1 MRAAARSRIVVILVS
16 FLVTAATVVSVA
28 AGVTPSADA
37 SPLATAST
45 AVSGSPGVAAFTAP
59 VAAVPGQQLN
69 ITVASSACAGQQMAL
84 TVRYSAVSG
93 VTETAD
99 IGTLASDNTGTATF
113 AATVPASAAKTS
125 EGTPLYWVAS
135 SANTACEATLSPVA
149 GQTTVNAAKTAA
161 LAVSGTAA
169 HPEMALSGCAGGL
182 ADVYVVDKN
191 MAVTEIGGLALK
203 SGKLTA
209 TLTVPKGSRA
219 LYVDCL
225 QATVPGFTG
234 RGVALP
240 GGGPAPAQNTP
251 GAGPKPTP
259 RTAARWAAQGCAP
272 SSTAYGWPL
281 LCGTGSPFV
290 AAIQYL
296 ATSPRERGLEERT
309 LGSDLLLPA
318 MTASDSLI
326 LAHPPN
332 PGAIPGT
339 SAAAAAAASHTYSE
353 TQTVGG
359 GTVVKTVYGTD
370 DDNFG
375 ISMTGTQI
383 AGPDALKKANLRS
396 AKGTLTMSE
405 EISAASCPDANGLV
419 KITVVWMST
428 LTINAVDRFG
438 RKFSQ
443 TTKVQATGVY
453 TVHVNDS
460 AEYFSFDINATI
472 VASGQAHWNGQTY
485 SQPEEHASY
494 VHNGFPIHTAAD
506 IETTITKLILDR
518 SFYFVNGKPNGGAS
532 AVALTFLPAA
542 PKAKDAYTNFNSLS
556 KCLTATFAGPQTV
569 NPTSASSYTLQVR
582 PTTGG
587 ALSIPT
593 DLTSNPGTV
602 DPENQTAT
610 DANTLDF
617 KFTAPPKDGQ
627 ATIQVNGKSKRG
639 ILFGTYDVNINAL
652 QLTLSYTAT
661 VSDTQSCSGNNC
673 PQQGSTGTY
682 NFQIGATIT
691 GSTTMPLSLSGD
703 TEQGTGTTTETVQT
717 YQENGTFNGPA
728 VGCDQNASGTLSS
741 QLDGTTPGPFGGT
754 LTLTANNGTV
764 TGVNLTYWIF
774 SSDNVTSA
782 SEQVTDTWNFTA
794 PPECA
799 GVQKFNNT
807 ENLAA
812 SYIEELD
819 AEAGEYPGFGDPLFQ
834 LPATAWTVSP
844 TWTAATGGVLATATV
859 TNTDTS
865 IGATATEKFTLSTPA
880 TAARPASR
888 PTTTRRPVAQS
899 Q

>member
-1 MRAAARSRIVVILVS
+1 MRAAARSRILVMLVS
-16 FLVTAATVVSVA
+16 FLVAVATAVSVA
-28 AGVTPSADA
+28 AAPSADA
-37 SPLATAST
+37 SAVATASA
-45 AVSGSPGVAAFTAP
+45 AVSGSTGVAAFTAP
-59 VAAVPGQQLN
+59 AAAVPSKQVN
-69 ITVASSACAGQQMAL
+69 ITVASSACAGQQVAL
-84 TVRYSAVSG
+84 TVRYGAVSG
-93 VTETAD
+93 VIKTAG
-99 IGTLASDNTGTATF
+99 IGTLTSDNTGTATF
-113 AATVPASAAKTS
+113 AATVPADAAKTS

-161 LAVSGTAA
+161 LAASGTAA

-191 MAVTEIGGLALK
+191 MAVTEIGGLAVK

-209 TLTVPKGSRA
+209 TLTVPKGSLA

-240 GGGPAPAQNTP
+240 GGGPAPALNTP
-251 GAGPKPTP
+251 GAGPKPAP

-281 LCGTGSPFV
+281 LCGTGSPSV

-296 ATSPRERGLEERT
+296 ATSPHERGLEERT
-309 LGSDLLLPA
+309 IGSDLLLPA

-332 PGAIPGT
+332 PGAIPG
-339 SAAAAAAASHTYSE
+339 AAAPTAAAASHTYSE

-359 GTVVKTVYGTD
+359 GTIVKTVYGTD

-375 ISMTGTQI
+375 ISVTGTQI
-383 AGPDALKKANLRS
+383 AGPDALKKADLRS
-396 AKGTLTMSE
+396 AKGTLTMSQE
-405 EISAASCPDANGLV
+405 VTAASCPDANGLV
-419 KITVVWMST
+419 RITVVTT
-428 LTINAVDRFG
+428 LTRTVSGVDRFG
-438 RKFSQ
+438 RKFSL
-443 TTKVQATGVY
+443 TVKLQATAVY

-460 AEYFSFDINATI
+460 AEYFSFDINAT
-472 VASGQAHWNGQTY
+472 VVVNAQAHWGGQTY
-485 SQPEEHASY
+485 SDSASGSY

-506 IETTITKLILDR
+506 IETTISKLILDR
-518 SFYFVNGKPNGGAS
+518 SFYFPKGKPNLGAT
-532 AVALTFLPAA
+532 AVALSFLFAA
-542 PKAKDAYTNFNSLS
+542 PKARDAYTNFNSLS
-556 KCLTATFAGPQTV
+556 KCLTTTFAGPQTV
-569 NPTSASSYTLQVR
+569 NPTSTNSYTLQVR

-617 KFTAPPKDGQ
+617 NFTAPAKDGQ
-627 ATIQVNGKSKRG
+627 ATINVSGKSKRG
-639 ILFGTYDVNINAL
+639 TLFGTYDVNINAL

-661 VSDTQSCSGNNC
+661 VRDTQSCSGANC

-691 GSTTMPLSLSGD
+691 GATTMPLSLSGD

-717 YQENGTFNGPA
+717 YQENGTFTGPA
-728 VGCDQNASGTLSS
+728 VGCDQNATGTLSS

-754 LTLTANNGTV
+754 LTLSSNNGTI

-799 GVQKFNNT
+799 GTQKFNNT

-834 LPATAWTVSP
+834 LPATVWTISP

-880 TAARPASR
+880 STA
-888 PTTTRRPVAQS
+888 
-899 Q
+899 